1 MHEFERMSKVR
12 PLMRSLYRSAKE
24 NLSFKQDATIVILED
39 GDNAANPLGK
49 TAYYDPA
56 NNKISLYTQGRHV
69 KDVMRSLAHE
79 LVHHAQNCRGQ
90 FGGGIA
96 TVDGYAQED
105 GHLREMER
113 EAYECGNMIFRDWED
128 GIKHK
133 SNNSALFNVG
143 VSTGEKL
150 MNEVKVSKSEVSKSV
165 LDILRTWPKHGK
177 TLLNFKRSDH
187 KAEDLGYVE
196 MGKTNPNIYHLT
208 DLGRKVLAANPTE
221 EKQMGE
227 KLMENQEAKLR
238 EVIRGLVREVVV
250 SVKETIDEPGE
261 VEENLKEQCHPE
273 DYQCQENERVGQGRG
288 TGRHMEE
295 KELGEENTFFP
306 TNHDIRSKARIQT
319 NEALMK
325 RWGFMKKEK

>member
-1 MHEFERMSKVR
+1 
-12 PLMRSLYRSAKE
+12 
-24 NLSFKQDATIVILED
+24 
-39 GDNAANPLGK
+39 
-49 TAYYDPA
+49 
-56 NNKISLYTQGRHV
+56 
-69 KDVMRSLAHE
+69 MRSLAHE

-113 EAYECGNMIFRDWED
+113 EAYETGNLIFRDWED

-150 MNEVKVSKSEVSKSV
+150 MNEVKVSKSV
-165 LDILRTWPKHGK
+165 LNTLRTWPKYGK
-177 TLLNFKRSDH
+177 SLLNFKRSDY
-187 KAEDLGYVE
+187 KASDMGYVE
-196 MGKTNPNIYHLT
+196 MGRNPQIYHLSN
-208 DLGRKVLAANPTE
+208 LGWEILEANPTE

-250 SVKETIDEPGE
+250 SVKENSGACSEDNPGPCE
-261 VEENLKEQCHPE
+261 EAEAEETAAAGSAGEEAEEWKAAGPQEENLKEAE
-273 DYQCQENERVGQGRG
+273 AVEEA
-288 TGRHMEE
+288 E
-295 KELGEENTFFP
+295 KELEEENTFFP
-306 TNHDIRSKARIQT
+306 TNYDIRSKARMQT

-325 RWGFMKKEK
+325 RWGYTKKEK